1 MGVNNEEHFE
11 YGVIEREEN
20 GEVKESEEGCVCLCK
35 GV

>member
-1 MGVNNEEHFE
+1 MRSIFE

-35 GV
+35 GE